1 MRFLDEGP
9 ALRQR
14 FQSTQKTRSAKALP
28 PNSIDERVLPSLVAK
43 VMSGQ
48 QPVVF
53 GSFVWSYFPRFF
65 GLNRHRLKVTWA
77 SYISERLG
85 QSPVFDTAVYCIT
98 CAFLG
103 QYHEDQRLERYGR
116 EMYAKAMSS
125 LRECFADEKARRSR
139 DSVGT
144 TVLLSLFEALAITSE
159 DSWVHHAS
167 GTSSMMALRGA
178 SAHHSGFDRC
188 LYMSFRSFIVA
199 QALVQG
205 KPCIFEHPEWQ
216 AFIDRVRREDVAE
229 LQHDEPISVFVDIS
243 DRMFMEVA
251 KFPGVVSEARQILSS
266 QSKPDPSQTELLA
279 ARIWSCRENIR
290 SIADEMRIALSVHG
304 YLSRIGDADFVGPI
318 SSSFPDSFA
327 TCILRGTDTTI
338 SILDMLLALVA
349 STPASSPITE
359 TSPSSE
365 SSSNR
370 NSSSRALT
378 ASPSSSSTY
387 TALLPRVK
395 SITAAPLPPIT
406 TPCSFKLV
414 SGLASPDKE
423 VSRVRQESQRP
434 RLTEWLDLVASSMGM
449 QGLKIVFGE
458 Q

>member
-14 FQSTQKTRSAKALP
+14 FQSTQKARSAKALP
-28 PNSIDERVLPSLVAK
+28 SNSIDERVLPSLVAK

-65 GLNRHRLKVTWA
+65 GLNRNRLKVTWA

-103 QYHEDQRLERYGR
+103 QYHEDARLERYGR
-116 EMYAKAMSS
+116 ELYAKALSS
-125 LRECFADEKARRSR
+125 LRECFADEKAHRSR

-178 SAHHSGFDRC
+178 NAHHSGFDRC
-188 LYMSFRSFIVA
+188 LYMSFRSFIIA
-199 QALVQG
+199 QALIQG
-205 KPCIFEHPEWQ
+205 KTCIFEQPEWQ
-216 AFIDRVRREDVAE
+216 ALIDRIRREDVAE
-229 LQHDEPISVFVDIS
+229 LQHDEPLSVFVDIS

-251 KFPGVVSEARQILSS
+251 KFPGIVSEARQILSP
-266 QSKPDPSQTELLA
+266 QSKHDPNQTELLA

-290 SIADEMRIALSVHG
+290 SIADEMRVALSVHG
-304 YLSRIGDADFVGPI
+304 YLSRMGDADFVGPI

-327 TCILRGTDTTI
+327 TCILRGTETTI

-349 STPASSPITE
+349 STPTSSPVTE
-359 TSPSSE
+359 TSPTSE
-365 SSSNR
+365 IS

-378 ASPSSSSTY
+378 MSPSSPTY
-387 TALLPRVK
+387 TAVLPRVK
-395 SITAAPLPPIT
+395 SMTAPP
-406 TPCSFKLV
+406 PSPRSFKIV
-414 SGLASPDKE
+414 SGLASHDNA
-423 VSRVRQESQRP
+423 VARTQGGQRP

-449 QGLKIVFGE
+449 QGMKIVFDE